1 MKDDRAPSL
10 DLSGLSLSPSIWL
23 RSGSP
28 AAPGVICLRLL
39 PSGPDRVHNTPLHRT
54 QPSTLFAEERSNL
67 TKPQHWEFSPAAADC
82 GLQGTATSPPSTIIT
97 SLLTGFSKAPLEGQ
111 KPFYTTTGTPHPS
124 EHMNGEGGIRT
135 HGTLL
140 APTRSPGAPNRPLS
154 HLSKNFSSGQGG
166 MAERE
171 GFEPPVPARAQL
183 ISNQPPSTT
192 RPSLRWSSPR
202 SCVKSRITPLVYPQV
217 RSRDACFRHSPVSQ
231 ALKKARK

>member
-140 APTRSPGAPNRPLS
+140 APTRSPGAPDRPLS
-154 HLSKNFSSGQGG
+154 HLSAYSTWSMNSPSSSL
-166 MAERE
+166 RE
-171 GFEPPVPARAQL
+171 DVREKQDIIR
-183 ISNQPPSTT
+183 PSTPEHV
-192 RPSLRWSSPR
+192 PSEFGSDSAHTATVQKR
-202 SCVKSRITPLVYPQV
+202 
-217 RSRDACFRHSPVSQ
+217 
-231 ALKKARK
+231 